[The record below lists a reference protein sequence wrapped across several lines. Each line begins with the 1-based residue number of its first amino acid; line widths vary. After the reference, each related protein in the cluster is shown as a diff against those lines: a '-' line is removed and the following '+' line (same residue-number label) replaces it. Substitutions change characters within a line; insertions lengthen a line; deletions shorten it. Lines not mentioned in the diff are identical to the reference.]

1 LEENLGHDQ
10 WVASSYILTETAWFR
25 SYGGGRAIAC
35 MCQVMLADEA
45 DSWEKKERR
54 ESEDMANA

>member
-1 LEENLGHDQ
+1 
-10 WVASSYILTETAWFR
+10 VASSYILTETAWFR
-25 SYGGGRAIAC
+25 SDGGGRAIAC